1 MLVLLHLFT
10 WIIWFSSK
18 AEAQRPMAGEI
29 VPINADVPPLSWV
42 PLPNKRQ
49 RSGAWKKNSTP
60 QGPCSNSVRDR
71 GRGSRKVKTDKVLL
85 YVDVGTSDE
94 LPLAIIESFK
104 DGRYSPLIGVEER
117 EWQILL
123 EQFIASRVVVKNEVI
138 NIDSD

>member
-1 MLVLLHLFT
+1 LLHLFT

-42 PLPNKRQ
+42 PLPKKRQ
-49 RSGAWKKNSTP
+49 HSGAWQKNSTP
-60 QGPCSNSVRDR
+60 QGPCSASVRDH
-71 GRGSRKVKTDKVLL
+71 GRGSRKVKSDKVLL

-94 LPLAIIESFK
+94 LPLAIMESFK

-123 EQFIASRVVVKNEVI
+123 E
-138 NIDSD
+138 